1 MRRRIALALLMTL
14 GLWSGCHESQ
24 PQVTVE
30 PRLDMSDLAAG
41 LSAAESGFTLLVDQQ
56 TEGRFSCALA
66 VAKFVASGDGQHGP
80 LEFVSLPPNEESY
93 WLEQMRGVLAVQ
105 ELVFLRPRTTR
116 PEGQSVAALCD
127 AARRLKAA
135 LLLVYAPNGLGPNSA
150 QVLGV
155 IYDTESRAALATL
168 RSNSRIVDPSGAETS
183 PREVRGD
190 LRDRDARC
198 VAQREFEG
206 YTLACLRELIH
217 RDNPPAA
224 TQPHENWDR
233 PFIERWWIQ
242 SR

>member
-1 MRRRIALALLMTL
+1 MRRGIALALLTML
-14 GLWSGCHESQ
+14 GLWAGCHESQ
-24 PQVTVE
+24 PQLTVE

-41 LSAAESGFTLLVDQQ
+41 LSSVESGFTLLADQQ

-66 VAKFVASGDGQHGP
+66 IAKFVASDNGQHGA
-80 LEFVSLPPNEESY
+80 LEFVTLPPNEESY

-127 AARRLKAA
+127 AARRLKAP

-155 IYDTESRAALATL
+155 IYDTASRVALATL
-168 RSNSRIVDPSGAETS
+168 RSTSRIVDAGGAETS
-183 PREVRGD
+183 PQNKRGD

-206 YTLACLRELIH
+206 YVLACLRELIH
-217 RDNPPAA
+217 RDQPPAT